1 MDNQPLIIIIKP
13 YIIKPLHWPWITMN
27 HDKSR
32 WSFYLMSMIIN
43 PYLVNHYIDHES
55 PWIPMVIISVHDHHH
70 IPMIFPSWL
79 CHGHC
84 FIEARPASSSS
95 SLRWRISRCPG
106 HGPAPCIPRAARLG
120 AWSARAK
127 GGPAEMCWA
136 FQFLW
141 GKNKD
146 VRNQNADLTM
156 ETRDLL
162 MYLTCCC
169 RQTPRP

>member
-1 MDNQPLIIIIKP
+1 
-13 YIIKPLHWPWITMN
+13 
-27 HDKSR
+27 
-32 WSFYLMSMIIN
+32 
-43 PYLVNHYIDHES
+43 
-55 PWIPMVIISVHDHHH
+55 
-70 IPMIFPSWL
+70 
-79 CHGHC
+79 
-84 FIEARPASSSS
+84 
-95 SLRWRISRCPG
+95 
-106 HGPAPCIPRAARLG
+106 
-120 AWSARAK
+120 
-127 GGPAEMCWA
+127 MCWA

>member
-106 HGPAPCIPRAARLG
+106 HGPAPCIPRAARQE

-127 GGPAEMCWA
+127 GGPAWPGSESHGGSRSLKMGVWVKSCEIHIWNN
-136 FQFLW
+136 
-141 GKNKD
+141 GI
-146 VRNQNADLTM
+146 
-156 ETRDLL
+156 
-162 MYLTCCC
+162 
-169 RQTPRP
+169 